1 MSVICVFPGQGSQ
14 KRGMGAGL
22 FERFPEEVASADAVL
37 GYSVRELCLRNPEG
51 RLADTRFT
59 QPALFAVSALAYL
72 SRSANSGAKPD
83 FLAGHSLGEYTALFA
98 SGAFDFKTGI
108 RLTQKRSAL
117 MGKIQGGGMAA
128 VLGLTPEKVQLVLER
143 EGFGAIELANF
154 NSPKQT
160 VLSGKKAD
168 VHACRPALQAA
179 GGKVILLAVSGAF
192 HSRQMRPAQ
201 EQFADWL
208 SEFSFKPLAI
218 PVIANDTARPYADE
232 KIQETLASQIA
243 SPVLWTDSVRFLLR
257 QPNPEFEEIGPGKV
271 LTGLIR
277 QIRSVS

>member
-1 MSVICVFPGQGSQ
+1 MSVIYVFPGQGSQ
-14 KRGMGAGL
+14 KRGMGDGL
-22 FERFPEEVASADAVL
+22 FDLFPEELAVADEVL
-37 GYSVRELCLRNPEG
+37 GYSVRELCLHNPEG

-72 SRSANSGAKPD
+72 SRTADGGAKPD

-98 SGAFDFKTGI
+98 AGAFDFKTGI
-108 RLTQKRSAL
+108 LLTQKRGAL
-117 MGKIQGGGMAA
+117 MGKIQVGGMAA
-128 VLGLTPEKVQLVLER
+128 VLGLTPETVQAVLEN
-143 EGFGAIELANF
+143 EGFDGIELANL

-160 VLSGKKAD
+160 VISGKKAD
-168 VHACRPALQAA
+168 VNACRPALQAA

-208 SEFSFKPLAI
+208 SKFSFKPLTI
-218 PVIANDTARPYADE
+218 PVIANATARPYADAE
-232 KIQETLASQIA
+232 IREMLARQMA

-277 QIRSVS
+277 QIRSTS